1 VLGDAP
7 HLSQNRR
14 RFRTGNKFHWRDY
27 RQRLKRSGY
36 CVFGC
41 WPISASRLRRPTKGG
56 LVEEVADP
64 GKALDAA
71 MALATKVAAQPP
83 LSAP

>member
-1 VLGDAP
+1 MPRISLKIVGA
-7 HLSQNRR
+7 SGQGINSI
-14 RFRTGNKFHWRDY
+14 GAIIAKG
-27 RQRLKRSGY
+27 LKRSGY
-36 CVFGC
+36 CVFGS

-64 GKALDAA
+64 GKAFDAA

>member
-1 VLGDAP
+1 
-7 HLSQNRR
+7 
-14 RFRTGNKFHWRDY
+14 
-27 RQRLKRSGY
+27 
-36 CVFGC
+36 
-41 WPISASRLRRPTKGG
+41 
-56 LVEEVADP
+56 VEEVADP